1 MTFVNPSDKFEVSK
15 QSLIGDVDQEI
26 LFDFYTPIIGS
37 KAVLLWNLLLRC
49 DKEEPSLF
57 RDFLVGNQFSQS
69 DFAGCLPPLEAIG
82 LLKTFTKKEK
92 GFDSYIFLLFAPKTP
107 SEFFSNELLSALLT
121 RFLDESKI
129 AALKAKYLSET
140 PSLDGYKDIT
150 TDFSSFFQFDDTFA
164 PLEKE
169 GANVLGKR
177 SGSVNLAFDRNLFFA
192 ALSEASPDFPPE
204 AISKEELVRI
214 ARIATLHCFD
224 EYAMASLALRSYEPR
239 LQRGKRIDFKK
250 LRELANSADSFSFA
264 KKAPIES
271 TSSDVHGSTAYAKTI
286 RLMEKMSPTE
296 WLSRLQKGNKPAKTD
311 LRLLDTLVNDIGLP
325 ESVTNALIFFVLS
338 TNDNVLNSNYVEKVG
353 ASLVRAGIS
362 NALDAMNYLG
372 ERTNKDAGYGLAP
385 KAAKKNALPF
395 SSDLISPK
403 ANKEKQEEG
412 DEDPLDILA
421 SL

>member
-1 MTFVNPSDKFEVSK
+1 MTFVNPSDKFQVSK
-15 QSLIGDVDQEI
+15 QSLIGDVDKEI

-37 KAVLLWNLLLRC
+37 KAVLLWNLLFRC
-49 DKEEPSLF
+49 DKKGSSLF
-57 RDFLVGNQFSQS
+57 RDFFVRNQFSQS
-69 DFAGCLPPLEAIG
+69 DFAECLAPLEAIG
-82 LLKTFTKKEK
+82 LLKTYKKKEE
-92 GFDSYIFLLFAPKTP
+92 GFDSYLFLLFAPKTP
-107 SEFFSNELLSALLT
+107 NEFFSNELLSVLLT

-140 PSLDGYKDIT
+140 LSLEGYKDET
-150 TDFSSFFQFDDTFA
+150 TDFSSFFQFGDTFA

-224 EYAMASLALRSYEPR
+224 EYTMASLVLRSYEPR
-239 LQRGKRIDFKK
+239 LQKGKRIDFKK
-250 LRELANSADSFSFA
+250 LRELANNADSFSFA
-264 KKAPIES
+264 KKVPLES
-271 TSSDVHGSTAYAKTI
+271 TSSDVHGSTSYAKTI
-286 RLMEKMSPTE
+286 RLMEKLSPTE

-325 ESVTNALIFFVLS
+325 ESVTNALITFVLS
-338 TNDNVLNSNYVEKVG
+338 TNDNVLNPNYVEKLG
-353 ASLVRAGIS
+353 ASLVRAGVS
-362 NALDAMNYLG
+362 NALDAYNYLG
-372 ERTNKDAGYGLAP
+372 ERANKDAGYGFAP
-385 KAAKKNALPF
+385 KTVKKSAVPV
-395 SSDLISPK
+395 SPDSISQK
-403 ANKEKQEEG
+403 ASEEKREEG
-412 DEDPLDILA
+412 NEDPLDILE